1 MTAPTNTFLTG
12 AAVGNRE
19 SLHDKIFMLD
29 KDEFP
34 IMGAI
39 GSGTAKATR
48 EEWQTDTLGSA
59 SSSNH
64 NLEGDESSAA
74 AITATVRV
82 SNYTQILKKAFTISN
97 TQEVVDKAG
106 RDSEIGYQTAKH
118 GRQIKMDLET
128 TLCLNQA
135 SVAESGAT
143 TRKLGGFPTWL
154 TTNDSRGSGGS
165 QGGYSSGV
173 TTVATDGTQRAFT
186 ETLLQDVIKLAWEEG
201 GNPNMVVVGAHNKKV
216 ASGFAGIATLHQAA
230 SGKVA
235 TIVGAADRYVS
246 DFGTFTIVA
255 DRYSR
260 TRDALVLDPSMAELR
275 WLRKFKREELAKTG
289 DARKFHIV
297 GEVTLKV
304 SNEAAHGIVA
314 DLTTS

>member
-1 MTAPTNTFLTG
+1 MAAPTNAFLTG
-12 AAVGNRE
+12 ASVGNRE

-39 GSGTAKATR
+39 GSGTAKATY

-59 SSSNH
+59 GTNS
-64 NLEGDESSAA
+64 NLEGDDSTAA

-82 SNYTQILKKAFTISN
+82 GNRTQILKKAFTISN

-118 GRQIKMDLET
+118 GRQIKMDLEST
-128 TLCLNQA
+128 ICLNTA

-154 TTNDSRGSGGS
+154 TTNDSRGTGGA
-165 QGGYSSGV
+165 QGGFSSGN

-186 ETLLQDVIKLAWEEG
+186 ETLLQNVIKLAWDEG
-201 GNPNMVVVGAHNKKV
+201 GNPNMVVVGSFNKQQ
-216 ASGFAGIATLHQAA
+216 ASGFSGIATQYQDAK
-230 SGKVA
+230 GKVA

-255 DRYSR
+255 DRYCR
-260 TRDALVLDPSMAELR
+260 TRDALVLDPSMASLL

-304 SNEAAHGIVA
+304 NNEAAHGIVA

>member
-12 AAVGNRE
+12 ASVGNRE
-19 SLHDKIFMLD
+19 SLHDKIWMLD

-34 IMGAI
+34 IMSAI
-39 GSGTAKATR
+39 GSGSAKATY

-59 SSSNH
+59 SSSNS
-64 NLEGDESSAA
+64 NLEGDDSSAA
-74 AITATVRV
+74 AVTATVRV
-82 SNYTQILKKAFTISN
+82 GNRTQILKKVFTISN

-106 RDSEIGYQTAKH
+106 RDSEIGYQTAKQ

-128 TLCLNQA
+128 TICLNQA
-135 SVAESGAT
+135 SIAESGAT
-143 TRKLGGFPTWL
+143 TRKLGGIPTWL
-154 TTNDSRGSGGS
+154 TSNDSRGSGGS
-165 QGGYSSGV
+165 EGGFSSGN

-186 ETLLQDVIKLAWEEG
+186 ETLLQNVIKLAWDNG
-201 GNPNMVVVGAHNKKV
+201 GNPNMVVVGSFNKQA
-216 ASGFAGIATLHQAA
+216 ASGFAGIASQYQEAK
-230 SGKVA
+230 GKVA

-260 TRDALVLDPSMAELR
+260 TRDALVLDPGMMSLL
-275 WLRKFKREELAKTG
+275 WLRKFKREELAKSG

-297 GEVTLKV
+297 GEVTLKCH
-304 SNEAAHGIVA
+304 NEAAHGIVA

>member
-1 MTAPTNTFLTG
+1 MTAPTNAFLTG

-19 SLHDKIFMLD
+19 SLHDKIWLLD

-34 IMGAI
+34 IMSSI
-39 GSGTAKATR
+39 GSGTAKATY

-59 SSSNH
+59 SSSNS
-64 NLEGDESSAA
+64 NLEGDDSTASAV
-74 AITATVRV
+74 TATVRV
-82 SNYTQILKKAFTISN
+82 GNRTQILKKVFTISN

-106 RDSEIGYQTAKH
+106 RDSEIGYQTAKQ

-128 TLCLNQA
+128 TICLNQA

-143 TRKLGGFPTWL
+143 TRKLGGIPTWL
-154 TTNDSRGSGGS
+154 TSNGSRGSGGS
-165 QGGYSSGV
+165 GGGFSGGV
-173 TTVATDGTQRAFT
+173 TTVATDGTQRVFT
-186 ETLLQDVIKLAWEEG
+186 ETLLNSVIKLAWDNG
-201 GNPNMVVVGAHNKKV
+201 GNPNMVVVGSFNKQQ
-216 ASGFAGIATLHQAA
+216 ASGFSGISTQYQE
-230 SGKVA
+230 SKGKLA

-246 DFGTFTIVA
+246 DFGTFSIVA
-255 DRYSR
+255 DRYAR
-260 TRDALVLDPSMAELR
+260 TRDALVLDPNMMSLL
-275 WLRKFKREELAKTG
+275 WLRKFKREELAKSG

-304 SNEAAHGIVA
+304 HNEAAHGIVA